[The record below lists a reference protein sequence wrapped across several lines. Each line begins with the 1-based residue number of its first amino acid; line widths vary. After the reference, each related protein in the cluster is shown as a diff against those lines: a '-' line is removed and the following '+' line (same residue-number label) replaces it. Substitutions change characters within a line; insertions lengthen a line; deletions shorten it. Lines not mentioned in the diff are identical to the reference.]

1 MAVDPDEIFKLHQKT
16 CPLNEVFSD
25 KSELLLSQMPHP
37 HDSRVLCIRVC
48 AVLNWTLYWE
58 S

>member
-25 KSELLLSQMPHP
+25 KSELLLCQIVHF
-37 HDSRVLCIRVC
+37 DNSRMFCIR
-48 AVLNWTLYWE
+48 AHTVLKI
-58 S
+58 